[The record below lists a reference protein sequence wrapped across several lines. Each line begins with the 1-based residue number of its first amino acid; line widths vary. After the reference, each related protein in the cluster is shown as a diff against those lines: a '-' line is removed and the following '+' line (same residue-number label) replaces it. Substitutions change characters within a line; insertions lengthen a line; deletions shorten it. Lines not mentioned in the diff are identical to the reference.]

1 MTTAETDR
9 ALALPPPTAEQLAE
23 RAARRDR
30 LAALVTAASK
40 TLREVTTEAVYDV
53 VPPIPLPDSPR
64 DRLITRITV
73 RVTRLPGPTGR
84 PGQTEVLAEHRAR
97 TADGRPRRNGAEWR
111 ALSESVAAEL
121 IVRAL
126 TQS

>member
-1 MTTAETDR
+1 MTTTEADR

-84 PGQTEVLAEHRAR
+84 PGQVEVLAEHRAR
-97 TADGRPRRNGAEWR
+97 NATDGRPRRNGAEW
-111 ALSESVAAEL
+111 AAVSESVAADL
-121 IVRAL
+121 ILRAL
-126 TQS
+126 R

>member
-1 MTTAETDR
+1 MTTTA
-9 ALALPPPTAEQLAE
+9 PTAEQLAE

-30 LAALVTAASK
+30 LAELVTAAHK
-40 TLREVTTEAVYDV
+40 TLREVTTETVYDV

-84 PGQTEVLAEHRAR
+84 PGRVQVLAEHRAR
-97 TADGRPRRNGAEWR
+97 NLTDGQPRRNGAEWR
-111 ALSESVAAEL
+111 ALSESVAADL